1 MSEFSF
7 EIKTSFVA
15 EGLAFIHLSFMN
27 IMTVYI
33 TNLIQSNY
41 SVEQP
46 TCLFCPAIYF
56 FLEFLQASL
65 GQAPKNLDV
74 QKRPFDKHVVENSQ
88 RSLGLIIHWHL

>member
-1 MSEFSF
+1 MIQFLLFTKRKIQMSEFSF

-27 IMTVYI
+27 IMIVYI
-33 TNLIQSNY
+33 TNLIQPDY

-56 FLEFLQASL
+56 SRIFGFSL
-65 GQAPKNLDV
+65 
-74 QKRPFDKHVVENSQ
+74 F
-88 RSLGLIIHWHL
+88 

>member
-1 MSEFSF
+1 MSEFFF

-65 GQAPKNLDV
+65 GQAPK
-74 QKRPFDKHVVENSQ
+74 KS
-88 RSLGLIIHWHL
+88 

>member
-1 MSEFSF
+1 MIKFLLFTRRKIQMSEFSF

-33 TNLIQSNY
+33 TNFIQLDY

-56 FLEFLQASL
+56 SRISSSL
-65 GQAPKNLDV
+65 F
-74 QKRPFDKHVVENSQ
+74 RPST
-88 RSLGLIIHWHL
+88 